1 MTQQNVDL
9 RPVDRIEI
17 TTLVDNYTDVH
28 LESNELVRRPPK
40 SSDGNIPLDTLLA
53 EHGLSLLVTVWRGA
67 KRHRILLDTG
77 YTGIPLIHNAG
88 ILRIDLSE
96 VEALVLSHA
105 HMDHTGAIYRFFEQA
120 STRTPIVV
128 HPDAFLSPRFLL
140 LKDGRREYFPR
151 TLVRSEL
158 EARRIELIESRSPV
172 LLSEDTVL
180 VSGEVNRTTDFE
192 KGMPN
197 AFLEKDG
204 REARDSIP
212 DDQGLIINLKDKGL
226 VIVSGCSHSGIIN
239 TIRHAVTITGEKR
252 VYGVMGGFH
261 LCGPAYE
268 PILTR
273 TIEELQK
280 ANPEL
285 LVPMHCTGWKTITLL
300 ADAFPSSMIL
310 NSVGST
316 FTLSA

>member
-1 MTQQNVDL
+1 MRSRTAAL

-28 LESNELVRRPPK
+28 LESNERVRRPPK
-40 SSDGNIPLDTLLA
+40 SSDGNIPLVTFLA

-67 KRHRILLDTG
+67 ERHRILLDTG

-88 ILRIDLSE
+88 ILRIDLTE

-105 HMDHTGAIYRFFEQA
+105 HMDHTGAIYRFFEHT
-120 STRTPIVV
+120 STRVPVVV

-140 LKDGRREYFPR
+140 LKDGAREYFPR
-151 TLVRSEL
+151 TLVRSEFT
-158 EARRIELIESRSPV
+158 ARRIELVESRSPV

-180 VSGEVNRTTDFE
+180 VTGEVKRTTDFE

-197 AFLEKDG
+197 SFLEKDG
-204 REARDSIP
+204 KEERDAIP
-212 DDQGLIINLKDKGL
+212 DDQGLIINLKNKGL

-239 TIRHAVTITGEKR
+239 MILHATNITGEKR
-252 VYGVMGGFH
+252 VYGIMGGFH

-268 PILTR
+268 PILDR
-273 TIEELQK
+273 TIEELK
-280 ANPEL
+280 MVNPEV
-285 LVPMHCTGWKTITLL
+285 LVPMHCTGWKTMTLL
-300 ADAFPSSMIL
+300 AKAFPSSMIL